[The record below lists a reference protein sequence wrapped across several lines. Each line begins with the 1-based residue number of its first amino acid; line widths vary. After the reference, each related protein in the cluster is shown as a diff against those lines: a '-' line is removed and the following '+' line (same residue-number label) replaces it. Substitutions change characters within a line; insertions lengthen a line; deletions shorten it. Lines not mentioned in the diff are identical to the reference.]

1 MSTQF
6 STQALTTDHEYNES
20 QRQVMNDTPIKIST
34 VVVHEFGMGD
44 VEDPDLYAAEPLLAW
59 QHSEAGEWV
68 MKHSV
73 DQPQW
78 HRQVDHMSYGY
89 QYCITARLTEQ
100 NEIFFKL
107 KFK

>member
-1 MSTQF
+1 MSM
-6 STQALTTDHEYNES
+6 LTPAANKTDPRYQIES
-20 QRQVMNDTPIKIST
+20 IDGRDVVTSS
-34 VVVHEFGMGD
+34 VVVHEFVMGD

-59 QHSEAGEWV
+59 QNSEAGAWI

-78 HRQVDHMSYGY
+78 HRQVDHMYYGY
-89 QYCITARLTEQ
+89 RYCITARLTEQ